1 MENTDDLIGIIGLE
15 LLSGYFL
22 GANQY
27 IDRANY
33 HAMTHL
39 GVEFCRL
46 WNVADHLR
54 VGELFLRLAILR
66 DLEDANL
73 ACASWGHSHK
83 LREVVGEIVH
93 HARFRQEERL
103 GALFFVVDARPDHL
117 EAALRLQLPRC

>member
-1 MENTDDLIGIIGLE
+1 
-15 LLSGYFL
+15 
-22 GANQY
+22 
-27 IDRANY
+27 
-33 HAMTHL
+33 MTHL

-117 EAALRLQLPRC
+117 EAALRLQLHDANVEFFVEDDGCGGGGIARGDDF